1 MAMRRV
7 AILLLTLTLA
17 LAGCSGGLLPSPPP
31 PPNLYRLSPAQS
43 APADDSMIAAQ
54 ILVGGIAAPGALD
67 TARIALSPSATR
79 LEYYADAEWTDR
91 APALVENLLL
101 DTLAHTGRFSRIARR
116 SLALHADYV
125 VLGTLD
131 HFEADYSA
139 GTPPQIRV
147 TIDLRLLRMPDGD
160 ILAQRQFAAVV
171 PAAQNT
177 VPAVVDAFDAASH
190 QALRNAPAWIAG
202 SLPRTAKR
210 S

>member
-7 AILLLTLTLA
+7 AILLLILA
-17 LAGCSGGLLPSPPP
+17 LAGCSGLLPSPPP

-43 APADDSMIAAQ
+43 APADDPPITAQ
-54 ILVGGIAAPGALD
+54 ILVGGMAASGALD
-67 TARIALSPSATR
+67 TARIALSSSATR

-91 APALVENLLL
+91 APILVGNLLL
-101 DTLAHTGRFSRIARR
+101 DTLAHAGRFSRVAQR
-116 SLALHADYV
+116 SLALRADYV

-139 GTPPQIRV
+139 GTPPQVRV

-177 VPAVVDAFDAASH
+177 VPAVVDAFNAASH
-190 QALRNAPAWIAG
+190 
-202 SLPRTAKR
+202 
-210 S
+210 